1 MRQTFVL
8 LGALALLVA
17 QPLAA
22 AEPGKPLPPGKPAG
36 VKPAQTDRVF
46 NAYGPALALGALL
59 AITIGVSGSSVS
71 SAQAQAAVTTSNC
84 CG

>member
-22 AEPGKPLPPGKPAG
+22 AESAKPLHPGKPAG
-36 VKPAQTDRVF
+36 IKPAQASNAI

-59 AITIGVSGSSVS
+59 AITIGISGSSVS
-71 SAQAQAAVTTSNC
+71 TAQAEAAVTTSNC